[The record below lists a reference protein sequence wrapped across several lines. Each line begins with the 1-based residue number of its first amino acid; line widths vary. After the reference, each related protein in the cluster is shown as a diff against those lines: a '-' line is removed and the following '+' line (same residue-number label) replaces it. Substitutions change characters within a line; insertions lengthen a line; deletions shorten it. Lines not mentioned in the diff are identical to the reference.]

1 MTADTGGL
9 IAWDPP
15 RTARVHLVCVPHAG
29 SGAYQFRSW
38 QRLLSPEVSLLAVQ
52 LPGRENRW
60 REPPATHM
68 AEVLDALVPELLS
81 RLQLPYVVVGHSM
94 GALLGYQ
101 LAQVLGTRHDRWP
114 EHFVASAALPPDE
127 PLPLSGIDGLD
138 DAELVAEL
146 IEQDAIP
153 ADIARNDRLVRLVTR
168 PLRGDLAMCDA
179 YVPTAGPP
187 LPCPLDVWRGAD
199 DPGVSHDGVQ
209 RWSRHSSAG
218 TTFRT
223 FPGGHLYHLA
233 DPRSVIDE
241 LRRIVTGVRPR
252 GGHARG
258 LHSTDRA
265 SVDEEA
271 P

>member
-1 MTADTGGL
+1 M
-9 IAWDPP
+9 
-15 RTARVHLVCVPHAG
+15 PHAG
-29 SGAYQFRSW
+29 SGAYQFRTW
-38 QRLLSPEVSLLAVQ
+38 QRLLGPEVSLIAVQ

-68 AEVLDALVPELLS
+68 ADVLHALIPELLS
-81 RLQLPYVVVGHSM
+81 RLELPYVVVGHSM

-101 LAQVLGTRHDRWP
+101 LAQALGTRHDRWP
-114 EHFVASAALPPDE
+114 EHFIASAALPPDE
-127 PLPLSGIDGLD
+127 PLPFSGIDSLD
-138 DAELVAEL
+138 DAALVAEL
-146 IEQDAIP
+146 IEQGAVP

-179 YVPTAGPP
+179 YVPHAGSP

-199 DPGVSHDGVQ
+199 DPGVSQDGVQ

-223 FPGGHLYHLA
+223 FPGGHLYHLT
-233 DPRSVIDE
+233 DPRSVVDE
-241 LRRIVTGVRPR
+241 LHRIVTGTRPP
-252 GGHARG
+252 GGPAQG
-258 LHSTDRA
+258 PHSTD
-265 SVDEEA
+265 SCPVDAEA